1 VAITVTQGTST
12 LTVNT
17 VNAAGSQINGY
28 WTVLSQ
34 NGAVVKTAFSPASFT
49 LNSGQTYQVAVSDY
63 GQYFFEHWSDGSTSR
78 QKTVTGGQAT
88 TLTAYYRTSAPAPA
102 PVPEPEPEEATLTV
116 KSVDLDGKAINGLWT
131 VVKKDGATLKTG
143 YTPLTYTAEA
153 GSTYEVSVANYQ
165 NYAFDHWESGSKSSA
180 RQVTVN
186 ADTSLTA
193 YYSTGTAKATLTIKT
208 VGLDGSPITG
218 LWTVISGSG
227 STNGYSPLSYTASTG
242 SQYTVTMGE
251 WQNFKFDHWD
261 NGSTS
266 KSRTITPNSNTVLTA
281 YYRQ

>member
-1 VAITVTQGTST
+1 VAITITQGTST

-17 VNAAGSQINGY
+17 VDAAGSQINGY

-49 LNSGQTYQVAVSDY
+49 LNSGQTYQIAVSDY
-63 GQYFFEHWSDGSTSR
+63 GQYFFDHWSDGSTSR
-78 QKTVTGGQAT
+78 QKIITGGQTT

-102 PVPEPEPEEATLTV
+102 PTPEPKEATLTV

-131 VVKKDGATLKTG
+131 VIKKNGATVKTG
-143 YTPLTYTAEA
+143 FTPLTYTAQV
-153 GSTYEVSVANYQ
+153 GSIYEVSVANYQ
-165 NYAFDHWESGSKSSA
+165 NYAFDHWEDGSKSST

-193 YYSTGTAKATLTIKT
+193 YYSTGTTKVTLTVKT

-227 STNGYSPLSYTASTG
+227 SATGFSPLSYTANAG

-251 WQNFKFDHWD
+251 WQNYKFDHWED
-261 NGSTS
+261 GSTS